1 MHVCRELEC
10 SKSGERWVILG
21 CLLYWEQSDE
31 IKLDS
36 RPVSIFGHE
45 STLGKFQGK
54 SDLIQKVLEL
64 VPNART
70 RPELALKE
78 LRP

>member
-1 MHVCRELEC
+1 M
-10 SKSGERWVILG
+10 
-21 CLLYWEQSDE
+21 QSNE

-36 RPVSIFGHE
+36 RPVSGFGHE
-45 STLGKFQGK
+45 STLGKFQRK

-70 RPELALKE
+70 RPQSALKE
-78 LRP
+78 LRA